1 MRLVESIGETCDPQA
16 EAHPAGLRRSVQLRQ
31 SLLGGCR
38 VLAFGCSREN
48 MSATYPEILDRSAIP
63 KLESLGFTRVEL
75 SNCMWPEVLLRREA
89 LWFGTSWDW
98 RDQYLQLNLG
108 GLYWLRDVMPRV
120 VVLGE
125 YSAHCAPIK
134 RLSPK
139 TPGYLEEVAAAIEGS
154 IEEVLRSHDA
164 IQASEARSAAML
176 RPLLISKVRDED
188 LEDYRA
194 G

>member
-1 MRLVESIGETCDPQA
+1 
-16 EAHPAGLRRSVQLRQ
+16 
-31 SLLGGCR
+31 
-38 VLAFGCSREN
+38 
-48 MSATYPEILDRSAIP
+48 
-63 KLESLGFTRVEL
+63 
-75 SNCMWPEVLLRREA
+75 MWPEVLLRKDA

-125 YSAHCAPIK
+125 YSAHCTPIK

-139 TPGYLEEVAAAIEGS
+139 TPAYLEDVAAAIEDS
-154 IEEVLRSHDA
+154 IEEVLRAHDA
-164 IQASEARSAAML
+164 IQASEARSVAML
-176 RPLLISKVRDED
+176 RPLLISKVLDEE